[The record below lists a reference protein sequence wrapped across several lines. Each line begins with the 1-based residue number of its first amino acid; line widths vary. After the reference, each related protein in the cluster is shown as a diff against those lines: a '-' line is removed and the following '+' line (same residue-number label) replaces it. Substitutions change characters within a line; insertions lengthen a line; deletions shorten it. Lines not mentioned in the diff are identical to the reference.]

1 MKQWVV
7 LVASAVF
14 LLFSAQPG
22 FAQSSEELKA
32 LKEEIEALKQGQK
45 AIQKDLTEIKTL
57 LRGRR
62 AMPPFK
68 EALISIDGEPFRG
81 EKAAKLTL
89 IEFSEYQ

>member
-1 MKQWVV
+1 MVV
-7 LVASAVF
+7 LAIF
-14 LLFSAQPG
+14 LHFCAQPG

-32 LKEEIEALKQGQK
+32 LKQEIEALKQGQK

-68 EALISIDGEPFRG
+68 EALISIEGEPFKG
-81 EKAAKLTL
+81 DKDAKLAL

>member
-1 MKQWVV
+1 LIDLPDWWAII
-7 LVASAVF
+7 LGRN
-14 LLFSAQPG
+14 LCAQAG

-45 AIQKDLTEIKTL
+45 SIQKDLLEIKTL

-62 AMPPFK
+62 AIPAFK
-68 EALISIDGEPFRG
+68 EALISIDSDPFKG
-81 EKAAKLTL
+81 EKDAKLAL